1 MPKKLISRSKK
12 EEKKLEPWE
21 EDLLDFDKIWEISSK
36 EFDVS
41 EARLES
47 AIELKERF
55 ENQLEK
61 LNEKSKGDN

>member
-1 MPKKLISRSKK
+1 MY
-12 EEKKLEPWE
+12 
-21 EDLLDFDKIWEISSK
+21 LLDKQLRRECKIDCFFINGDESAKLQRTISSK

-61 LNEKSKGDN
+61 LHEKSKGDN